1 MLSTARAMLENTVKM
16 IQLADQ
22 YDVLQISRAGRYVED
37 ELENAKNVRHTNEL
51 TEPRHAASIPGCL
64 HVLSV
69 SVTTSRSVHVVLM
82 LGAYSRALTHR
93 AVNLANLAAERITL
107 LADPTFKSVRRG
119 CCCCHSFYAP
129 FALHGPPTPI

>member
-51 TEPRHAASIPGCL
+51 TEPRYACRLHTCL
-64 HVLSV
+64 LLLSHIV
-69 SVTTSRSVHVVLM
+69 C
-82 LGAYSRALTHR
+82 
-93 AVNLANLAAERITL
+93 N
-107 LADPTFKSVRRG
+107 
-119 CCCCHSFYAP
+119 CCR
-129 FALHGPPTPI
+129 